1 MKSGLNLPLC
11 AGLILNLVRL
21 LIINSDA
28 EKWLQQYLRLPHWTW
43 HFVGGLAAGLMLWG
57 LIVGFLGPEKLE
69 ELRTLKDNL
78 FGR

>member
-1 MKSGLNLPLC
+1 MKSGMNLPLC

-21 LIINSDA
+21 LIVNSDA

-43 HFVGGLAAGLMLWG
+43 HFVGGLAAGLMLLG
-57 LIVGFLGPEKLE
+57 LILMCPQAAEKL
-69 ELRTLKDNL
+69 RAFKTHL

>member
-1 MKSGLNLPLC
+1 MKSDFPLPLA

-28 EKWLQQYLRLPHWTW
+28 EKWLQKYLHLPHWTW
-43 HFVGGLAAGLMLWG
+43 HFVGGLTCGLMLWG
-57 LIVGFLGPEKLE
+57 LILMCPQAVEKLHAFK
-69 ELRTLKDNL
+69 THL

>member
-1 MKSGLNLPLC
+1 MKPDLPLPLC

-21 LIINSDA
+21 LIVNSDA
-28 EKWLQQYLRLPHWTW
+28 EKWLQKNLHFPHWTW

-57 LIVGFLGPEKLE
+57 LILMCPQAVKKL
-69 ELRTLKDNL
+69 RAFKDHL

>member
-28 EKWLQQYLRLPHWTW
+28 EKWLQQYLRLPHWFW
-43 HFVGGLAAGLMLWG
+43 DLVGGLAAGLMLWG
-57 LIVGFLGPEKLE
+57 LILMCPQAVKKL
-69 ELRTLKDNL
+69 RAFKDHL